1 MSARVWP
8 RKASSGK
15 PAEGWGTKE
24 VVKFL
29 KLHDLRPYVS
39 AAKRA
44 KVKGH
49 HLLAASLPQP
59 ALTEHGE
66 AFVRLCQAL
75 GVTSLLDQGRLR
87 RSLLH
92 LRPASSTP
100 LPRASFSLPFDDLPA
115 DARQQREQAT
125 RTDFR
130 YTSSSATVDEVP
142 KSPASAEMAQ
152 PLVRS
157 ASFEAVIAPTTTSNQ
172 SRAQIAPTKSSS
184 CPTKLPRSHT
194 APPRD
199 GSPTPTPRPLCWSA
213 PDVAARHNGGRTRR
227 LQEAQ
232 YRQLREMPLSL
243 AYASLFGTIA
253 VKCVLRRSGSA
264 GASPRNLLH
273 ERSRP
278 YEETEGRDDDD
289 EGEDDVSFL
298 LLDAHRPLRYA
309 DLLSEI
315 ERVHGPLAAAEGG
328 EAGVRVRYEDKD
340 GDVVNVHS
348 DDSLR
353 YAYSDWLARVDTEP
367 TKSWRLLID
376 LRQPPASASATT
388 TPL

>member
-1 MSARVWP
+1 MSP

-29 KLHDLRPYVS
+29 KQHDLRPYVS

-44 KVKGH
+44 KVKGL
-49 HLLAASLPQP
+49 HLITASLPQP
-59 ALTEHGE
+59 ALAEHGE

-75 GVTSLLDQGRLR
+75 GITSLLDQGRLR
-87 RSLLH
+87 LSLLH
-92 LRPASSTP
+92 LRPTTSSAP
-100 LPRASFSLPFDDLPA
+100 LASLPFDDLPG
-115 DARQQREQAT
+115 DARQKRERAT
-125 RTDFR
+125 GPDLRS
-130 YTSSSATVDEVP
+130 TSSSATVDEVP
-142 KSPASAEMAQ
+142 KSPASAETAQ

-157 ASFEAVIAPTTTSNQ
+157 ASFEAVITRSTSANPP
-172 SRAQIAPTKSSS
+172 RAQIAPTKSNS

-199 GSPTPTPRPLCWSA
+199 GSLTPTPTPRPLCWSA
-213 PDVAARHNGGRTRR
+213 PDVAARHSGGRTRR

-232 YRQLREMPLSL
+232 YRELREMPLSL

-264 GASPRNLLH
+264 GPSPRNLYEGSL
-273 ERSRP
+273 S
-278 YEETEGRDDDD
+278 YEEKEGRDDDD
-289 EGEDDVSFL
+289 DDDEDDVSLL
-298 LLDAHRPLRYA
+298 LLDAHRPLLYA
-309 DLLSEI
+309 DLLREI
-315 ERVHGPLAAAEGG
+315 ERVHGPLVAAAASG
-328 EAGVRVRYEDKD
+328 EVGVRVRYEDKD

-348 DDSLR
+348 DDGLC
-353 YAYSDWLARVDTEP
+353 YAYSDWLAQIDVEP

-376 LRQPPASASATT
+376 FRQPPASATS
-388 TPL
+388 PL